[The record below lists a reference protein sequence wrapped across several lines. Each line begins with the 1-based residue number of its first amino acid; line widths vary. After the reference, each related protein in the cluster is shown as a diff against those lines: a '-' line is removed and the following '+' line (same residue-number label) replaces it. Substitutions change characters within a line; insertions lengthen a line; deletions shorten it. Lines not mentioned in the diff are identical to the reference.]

1 MACEA
6 FINYRPQTAT
16 RRIIDQANAIIAQYL
31 DQGLKLTLRQLFYQF
46 VARALIEN
54 TFRNYKRLGRIVADA
69 RDGGLI
75 DWDAM
80 EDRTR
85 EVYTHLAWDDPADRI
100 RSAAYSY
107 MADLWRNQR
116 FRPEVWIE
124 KSALLGV
131 VEGICNELRVPYF
144 ATIGNSSQPLLYAA
158 GRRFAQYLDQGLI
171 PLVLHLADHD
181 PNGIDMTRD
190 VRARLKL
197 YARAEIEV
205 LRIALIM
212 DQVREY
218 APPPNFAKETDT
230 RYDAYVRQSGTTDC
244 WELDALSP
252 IVISN
257 LIRNE
262 ITTLIDE
269 SKWKSALATEKRN
282 RDLLRGAANSWTKVE
297 TLLKGMKRN
306 A

>member
-6 FINYRPQTAT
+6 FIEYRPQAAT
-16 RRIIDQANAIIAQYL
+16 RQIIDQANAIIAEYL

-46 VARALIEN
+46 VARALLEN
-54 TFRNYKRLGRIVADA
+54 VFRNYKRLGWIVASA

-85 EVYTHLAWDDPADRI
+85 EVHTHSAWDDPADVI

-107 MADLWRNQR
+107 MEDLWRNQR
-116 FRPEVWIE
+116 YRPEVWIE

-131 VEGICNELRVPYF
+131 VEGVCNEWRVPYF
-144 ATIGNSSQPLLYAA
+144 ATIGNSSQTLLHEA
-158 GRRFAQYLDQGLI
+158 GRRFADYLDQGLI

-190 VRARLKL
+190 VRERLAF
-197 YARAEIEV
+197 YTRADIEV
-205 LRIALIM
+205 RRIALTM
-212 DQVREY
+212 DQVQQY
-218 APPPNFAKETDT
+218 TPPPNFAKEADT
-230 RYDAYVRQSGTTDC
+230 RYDAYVNQFGTTDC

-252 IVISN
+252 TVIGN
-257 LIRNE
+257 LIRDE
-262 ITTLIDE
+262 IGGLINE
-269 SKWKSALATEKRN
+269 SKWKAALANEKRN
-282 RDLLRGAANSWTKVE
+282 RKLLDRAADNWTKVE
-297 TLLKGMKRN
+297 KLLKGSGN
-306 A
+306 V